1 MVYFQIHSAS
11 KKLIFKKTTN
21 ACICIFN
28 KKLFLLEDGFMI
40 KNNPIF
46 LMLGIQMCMYVSQGV
61 LY

>member
-1 MVYFQIHSAS
+1 MHVYV
-11 KKLIFKKTTN
+11 
-21 ACICIFN
+21 
-28 KKLFLLEDGFMI
+28 FLTKSCSLEDGFMI